1 MITLNRTASV
11 ISANLVEALVYAREI
26 AAYIT
31 ETTGKD
37 VTVEMPVGGT
47 WSQIRWTVYFD
58 SLGAYEGWSN
68 ALRADPKYMAMLTK
82 GSGFFIEGSGTDHL
96 WRAIGHSN
104 HHSKEGDR
112 G

>member
-11 ISANLVEALVYAREI
+11 ISANLVEALVYARDI

-31 ETTGKD
+31 ETTGKE

-58 SLGAYEGWSN
+58 SLGGYEAWST
-68 ALRADPKYMAMLTK
+68 ALRADPRYMTMLTA

-96 WRAIGHSN
+96 WRAIGHS
-104 HHSKEGDR
+104 HHQPWESDQG
-112 G
+112 